1 MKYFI
6 DKVNTWGPANRKCA
20 ELHQEM
26 KQYENCLVA
35 DEVSRDALVE
45 QVRHT
50 VETLNKAY
58 PRTRQLMVDAWNN
71 HVSCHPNPRS
81 SDSDAV
87 FSFTLA
93 PVKREFCFAE
103 RVERLLPEGGDQ

>member
-26 KQYENCLVA
+26 KQYANCLVA
-35 DEVSRDALVE
+35 DDIARDALVE
-45 QVRHT
+45 QVKHM
-50 VETLNKAY
+50 VELLNNEY
-58 PRTRQLMVDAWNN
+58 PRTKRLKVEVLHN
-71 HVSCHPNPRS
+71 HVSCHPDPRL

-87 FSFTLA
+87 FSFTLV
-93 PVKREFCFAE
+93 PVKREFRFAE
-103 RVERLLPEGGDQ
+103 RAERLLPEGGDQ